1 MTDASAEELLFNLK
15 GPGIAVSY
23 VSPSGPL
30 KVSGYFA
37 GMALDEKEF
46 EPGEPVKQGKLGNL
60 ISVQLLFSRASHE
73 IDLSLLLP
81 DVELDPAPDLEVTA
95 PAVVTHYRPGANVS
109 VDYDVRQLAGTV
121 SKAAD

>member
-1 MTDASAEELLFNLK
+1 VAEASAERLRFDLK
-15 GPGIAVSY
+15 GPGISVSY
-23 VSPSGPL
+23 ASPSGPL
-30 KVSGYFA
+30 KISGYLK
-37 GMALDEKEF
+37 GMAFDEQEF
-46 EPGEPVKQGKLGNL
+46 EAGEPVKQGKLGNL

-95 PAVVTHYRPGANVS
+95 VAVVTHYRPGANVS

>member
-1 MTDASAEELLFNLK
+1 MAEASAERLRFNLT

-23 VSPSGPL
+23 VSPGGPL
-30 KVSGYFA
+30 QVSGYLE
-37 GMALDEKEF
+37 GMAFDEQEF
-46 EPGEPVKQGKLGNL
+46 DPGEPVNRGKLGNL

-95 PAVVTHYRPGANVS
+95 VAVVTHYRPGANVS

-121 SKAAD
+121 SKVAD